1 MNLDEK
7 GIGGVSEM
15 TASVLVTGKLLPETM
30 KALEKWQVETIIGEE
45 LTEENLIKKAA
56 KVDAIICPL
65 STQITAK
72 VLESAENLKIVA
84 NIGAGFDNIDVKKAK
99 ELGIAVTNTPDVSTE
114 ATAELTFG
122 LILAVAR
129 RITEGDRLCR
139 ETPEEFKGWAPTFFL
154 GTELTGKT
162 LGIIGLGRIGQAVAK
177 RAVAFGMKIIYS
189 GHNQKDWDAEFVS
202 QEELLKRSDVVT
214 IHAAYNPDLKHL
226 INEETLRMMKPSA
239 FLINAARGPV
249 VEEAALVKALKNE
262 EIAGAALDVFEFEP
276 KIGEELRGLDN
287 VVLTPHIGNAT
298 VETRSEMGRMAISNV
313 EAVLAGKA
321 PIHSVY

>member
-1 MNLDEK
+1 MNLGEK

-114 ATAELTFG
+114 ATAELTLG

-177 RAVAFGMKIIYS
+177 RAVAFGMEIIYS

-262 EIAGAALDVFEFEP
+262 EIAGAALGVFEFEP

>member
-1 MNLDEK
+1 
-7 GIGGVSEM
+7 M
-15 TASVLVTGKLLPETM
+15 TASVLVTGKLLSETM
-30 KALEKWQVETIIGEE
+30 EALEGWQVETAIGEE
-45 LTEENLIKKAA
+45 DLTEDALMKKVAT
-56 KVDAIICPL
+56 VDAIICPL

-72 VLESAENLKIVA
+72 VLESAKKLKIVA

-114 ATAELTFG
+114 ATAELTLG

-129 RITEGDRLCR
+129 RIPEGDRLCR
-139 ETPEEFKGWAPTFFL
+139 ETPEEFTGWAPTFFL
-154 GTELTGKT
+154 GTELSGKT

-177 RAVAFGMKIIYS
+177 RAAAFGMKIIYS
-189 GHNQKDWDAEFVS
+189 GHNPKDYNAEFVS

-226 INEETLRMMKPSA
+226 INETTLQMMKSSA

-249 VEEAALVKALKNE
+249 VGEVALINALKSG

-276 KIGEELRGLDN
+276 KIGAALRELDN

-298 VETRSEMGRMAISNV
+298 VETRTEMGRMAISNV

>member
-1 MNLDEK
+1 MNLGEK

-114 ATAELTFG
+114 ATAELTLG

-177 RAVAFGMKIIYS
+177 RAVAFRMKIIYS
-189 GHNQKDWDAEFVS
+189 GHNPKDWDAEFVS

-214 IHAAYNPDLKHL
+214 IHAAYNSDLKHL

>member
-1 MNLDEK
+1 
-7 GIGGVSEM
+7 M

-114 ATAELTFG
+114 ATAELTLG

-226 INEETLRMMKPSA
+226 INEETLQMMKPNA

>member
-1 MNLDEK
+1 
-7 GIGGVSEM
+7 M

-114 ATAELTFG
+114 ATAELTLG

-177 RAVAFGMKIIYS
+177 RAVAFGMEIIYS

>member
-1 MNLDEK
+1 MNLGEK

-114 ATAELTFG
+114 ATAELTLG

-177 RAVAFGMKIIYS
+177 RAAAFGMKIIYS
-189 GHNQKDWDAEFVS
+189 GHHPKDWDAEFVS

>member
-1 MNLDEK
+1 MNLGEK

-30 KALEKWQVETIIGEE
+30 EALEKWQVETIIGEE

-114 ATAELTFG
+114 ATAELTLG

-177 RAVAFGMKIIYS
+177 RAAAFGMKIIYS
-189 GHNQKDWDAEFVS
+189 GHNPKDWDAEFVS

-226 INEETLRMMKPSA
+226 INEETLQMMKPSA

>member
-1 MNLDEK
+1 
-7 GIGGVSEM
+7 M

-30 KALEKWQVETIIGEE
+30 KALEKWQVETNIGEE

-114 ATAELTFG
+114 ATAELTLG

>member
-1 MNLDEK
+1 MNLGEK

-114 ATAELTFG
+114 ATAELTLG

-139 ETPEEFKGWAPTFFL
+139 ETPEEFKGWAPMFFL

-177 RAVAFGMKIIYS
+177 RAVAFGMEIIYS

>member
-1 MNLDEK
+1 
-7 GIGGVSEM
+7 M

-114 ATAELTFG
+114 ATAELTLG

>member
-1 MNLDEK
+1 
-7 GIGGVSEM
+7 M
-15 TASVLVTGKLLPETM
+15 TASVLVTGKLLSETM
-30 KALEKWQVETIIGEE
+30 EALEGWQVETAIGEE
-45 LTEENLIKKAA
+45 NLTEDALMKKVAT
-56 KVDAIICPL
+56 VDAIICPL

-72 VLESAENLKIVA
+72 VLESAKKLKIVA

-114 ATAELTFG
+114 ATAELTLG

-129 RITEGDRLCR
+129 RIPEGDRLCR
-139 ETPEEFKGWAPTFFL
+139 ETPEEFTGWAPTFFL
-154 GTELTGKT
+154 GTELSGKT

-177 RAVAFGMKIIYS
+177 RAAAFGMKIIYS
-189 GHNQKDWDAEFVS
+189 GHNPKDYNAEFVS

-226 INEETLRMMKPSA
+226 INETTLQMMKSSA

-249 VEEAALVKALKNE
+249 VGEVALINALKSG

-276 KIGEELRGLDN
+276 KIGVALRELDN

-298 VETRSEMGRMAISNV
+298 VETRTEMGRMAISNV
-313 EAVLAGKA
+313 EAVLAEKA

>member
-1 MNLDEK
+1 MNLGEK

-30 KALEKWQVETIIGEE
+30 KALEKWQVETIFGEE

-114 ATAELTFG
+114 ATAELTLG

-177 RAVAFGMKIIYS
+177 RAAAFGMKIIYS
-189 GHNQKDWDAEFVS
+189 GHNPKDWDAEFVS

-226 INEETLRMMKPSA
+226 INEETLQMMKPSA

-276 KIGEELRGLDN
+276 KIGEELHGLDN

-313 EAVLAGKA
+313 KAVLAGKA